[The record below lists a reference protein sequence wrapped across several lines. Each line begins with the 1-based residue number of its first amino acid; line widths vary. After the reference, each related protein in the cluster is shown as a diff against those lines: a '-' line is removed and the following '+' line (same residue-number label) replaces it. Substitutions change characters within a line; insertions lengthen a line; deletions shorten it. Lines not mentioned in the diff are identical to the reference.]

1 MRKIYIVVVC
11 YPGFY
16 FILIP
21 FGVWG
26 YEPGIPDSFAFD
38 ATVLLRDASVLL
50 LTGVLCF

>member
-1 MRKIYIVVVC
+1 MNY
-11 YPGFY
+11 
-16 FILIP
+16 

-38 ATVLLRDASVLL
+38 ATVLLHDATVLLHDATVLLRNASVLL